1 MKRTPLKRTT
11 GLKRTKKIT
20 AKKRSASEFRRI
32 YGSRARVAFVKRLPC
47 FSCWDFGEIQN
58 AHVSSGGMGRKAN
71 AAEIIPLCKACHA
84 LQHAKGWE
92 ALGQLREAEYR
103 AHCAQLV
110 EETWQ
115 RRSGT

>member
-1 MKRTPLKRTT
+1 MKRTPIKRST

-47 FSCWDFGEIQN
+47 FSCWEVGESQN
-58 AHVSSGGMGRKAN
+58 AHTVSGGMGRKAN

-92 ALGQLREAEYR
+92 ALRELRQADYR
-103 AHCAQLV
+103 AHLARLV
-110 EETWQ
+110 EDTWQ

>member
-32 YGSRARVAFVKRLPC
+32 YGSRARVAYVKTLPC
-47 FSCWDFGEIQN
+47 FSCWSFGEIQN
-58 AHVSSGGMGRKAN
+58 AHVNSGGMGRKAN
-71 AAEIIPLCKACHA
+71 AAEIIPLCSKCHA
-84 LQHAKGWE
+84 LQHANGWE
-92 ALGQLREAEYR
+92 ALGELREPEYR
-103 AHCAQLV
+103 AHLASVV
-110 EETWQ
+110 EGGWE